1 MESTMERLT
10 SKWAVKNMYEKYKSR
25 FQTKNYV
32 PLLNYEAF
40 IILKLQYLHLVIWH
54 EQADKCNQNNSIFLQ
69 NQKFPESLE
78 KYVHN
83 RWII

>member
-10 SKWAVKNMYEKYKSR
+10 SKSAVKNRYEKYKSR

-40 IILKLQYLHLVIWH
+40 IILKLQYLHLVI
-54 EQADKCNQNNSIFLQ
+54 
-69 NQKFPESLE
+69 
-78 KYVHN
+78 
-83 RWII
+83 